1 MTSPKQLYDLQEV
14 DLLLSEGRSR
24 IASIQSQL
32 NDRSHMDDL
41 EFEIAT
47 LTESLDELR
56 ASYAEQDAHKQKIQ
70 EKLEEE
76 ETKLYGGAIKNLR
89 ELEAIGKEADALKE
103 QSQAVD
109 EKLLEEME
117 SIESLQSRILSLEEE
132 LAEAQK
138 QRQVDQVELTEE
150 MSELGD
156 KVKVLESQRASMAST
171 IQAADLNRY
180 EHLRTAKGGQAIA
193 KVERGL
199 CRGCLMALP
208 THQLQ
213 RARSGR
219 ETVLCSSCGRI
230 LFVS

>member
-1 MTSPKQLYDLQEV
+1 MTSPKQLYDLQEL
-14 DLLLSEGRSR
+14 DLLLNEGRSR
-24 IASIQSQL
+24 IASIESQL
-32 NDRSHMDDL
+32 NDRSHMDNL

-47 LTESLDELR
+47 LTETLDELR
-56 ASYAEQDAHKQKIQ
+56 TSYAEQDAHNQRIQ
-70 EKLEEE
+70 EKLQEE
-76 ETKLYGGAIKNLR
+76 ETKLYSGAIKNLR
-89 ELEAIGKEADALKE
+89 ELEAIGKEAEALKE

-109 EKLLEEME
+109 ERLLEDME
-117 SIESLQSRILSLEEE
+117 SIESLQSKILSLEEE
-132 LAEAQK
+132 LGDAQK

-150 MSELGD
+150 MSQIGD
-156 KVKVLESQRASMAST
+156 RVKVLESQRKSMAST
-171 IQAADLNRY
+171 IQKTDLHRY
-180 EHLRTAKGGQAIA
+180 EQLRSAKGGQAIA

>member
-1 MTSPKQLYDLQEV
+1 MTSPKQLYDLQEL
-14 DLLLSEGRSR
+14 DLMLSEGRSR
-24 IASIQSQL
+24 IASIESQL
-32 NDRSHMDDL
+32 NDRSHLDNL
-41 EFEIAT
+41 EIEIIS

-56 ASYAEQDAHKQKIQ
+56 ASYAEQDAHNQRIQ
-70 EKLEEE
+70 EKLQEE

-89 ELEAIGKEADALKE
+89 ELEAIGKEAEALKE

-117 SIESLQSRILSLEEE
+117 SIESLQSRILSLEQQ

-138 QRQVDQVELTEE
+138 QRQIDQVELTEE
-150 MSELGD
+150 MSQLGD
-156 KVKVLESQRASMAST
+156 KVKILESQRASMAST
-171 IQAADLNRY
+171 IQAADLKRY

>member
-1 MTSPKQLYDLQEV
+1 MTSPKQLYDLQEL
-14 DLLLSEGRSR
+14 DLMLSEGQAR
-24 IASIQSQL
+24 IATIESQL
-32 NDRSHMDDL
+32 NDRSHLDDL

-56 ASYAEQDAHKQKIQ
+56 TSYAEQDAHNQKIQ
-70 EKLEEE
+70 EKLQEE
-76 ETKLYGGAIKNLR
+76 ETKLYSGAIKNLR
-89 ELEAIGKEADALKE
+89 ELEAIGKEAEALKE

-109 EKLLEEME
+109 ERLLADME

-132 LAEAQK
+132 LGQAEK
-138 QRQVDQVELTEE
+138 QRQVDRVELTEE
-150 MSELGD
+150 MSQLGD
-156 KVKVLESQRASMAST
+156 KVKDLESQRASMAST
-171 IQAADLNRY
+171 IQSADLSRY
-180 EHLRTAKGGQAIA
+180 EHLRSAKGGQAIA

>member
-1 MTSPKQLYDLQEV
+1 MTSPKQLYDLQEL
-14 DLLLSEGRSR
+14 DLMLSEGRSR
-24 IASIQSQL
+24 MASIESEL
-32 NDRSHMDDL
+32 NDRSHLDDL

-56 ASYAEQDAHKQKIQ
+56 ASYAEQDAHNQKLQ
-70 EKLEEE
+70 EKLQEE
-76 ETKLYGGAIKNLR
+76 ETKLYSGAIKNLR
-89 ELEAIGKEADALKE
+89 ELEAIGKEAEALKE

-109 EKLLEEME
+109 ERLLEDME

-132 LAEAQK
+132 LGQAEQ
-138 QRQVDQVELTEE
+138 QRQVDRVELTEE
-150 MSELGD
+150 MSQLGD
-156 KVKVLESQRASMAST
+156 RVKELESQRTSMAST
-171 IQAADLNRY
+171 IQKTDLHRY
-180 EHLRTAKGGQAIA
+180 EQLRSAKGGQAIA

>member
-1 MTSPKQLYDLQEV
+1 MTSPKQLYDLQEL
-14 DLLLSEGRSR
+14 DLMLSEGRSR
-24 IASIQSQL
+24 IASIETQL
-32 NDRSHMDDL
+32 SDRSHIDNL
-41 EFEIAT
+41 ESEIAT

-56 ASYAEQDAHKQKIQ
+56 TSYAEQDAHNRGIQ
-70 EKLEEE
+70 EKLQEE
-76 ETKLYGGAIKNLR
+76 ETKLYSGAVKNLR
-89 ELEAIGKEADALKE
+89 ELEAIGKEAEALKE

-109 EKLLEEME
+109 ERLLEDME

-132 LAEAQK
+132 LGQAQK
-138 QRQVDQVELTEE
+138 KSQVDLVDLTEE
-150 MSELGD
+150 MSKLGD
-156 KVKVLESQRASMAST
+156 RVKELESQRASMAST
-171 IQAADLNRY
+171 IKKTDLHRY
-180 EHLRTAKGGQAIA
+180 EQLRSAKGGQAIA

>member
-1 MTSPKQLYDLQEV
+1 MTSPKQLYDLQEL
-14 DLLLSEGRSR
+14 DLMLSEGQAR
-24 IASIQSQL
+24 IATIESQL
-32 NDRSHMDDL
+32 NDRSHLDDL

-56 ASYAEQDAHKQKIQ
+56 TSYTEQDAHNQRIQ
-70 EKLEEE
+70 EKLQEE
-76 ETKLYGGAIKNLR
+76 ETKLYSGAIKNLR
-89 ELEAIGKEADALKE
+89 ELEAIGKEAEALKE

-109 EKLLEEME
+109 ERLLADME

-132 LAEAQK
+132 LGQAEK
-138 QRQVDQVELTEE
+138 QRQVDRVELTEE
-150 MSELGD
+150 MSQLGG
-156 KVKVLESQRASMAST
+156 KVKDLESQRASMAST
-171 IQAADLNRY
+171 IQSADLNRY
-180 EHLRTAKGGQAIA
+180 EHLRSAKGGQAIA

>member
-1 MTSPKQLYDLQEV
+1 MTSPKQLYDLQEL
-14 DLLLSEGRSR
+14 DLMLSEDRAR
-24 IASIQSQL
+24 IATIEFQL
-32 NDRSHMDDL
+32 NDRSHLDDL

-56 ASYAEQDAHKQKIQ
+56 ASYAEQDAHNQKIQ
-70 EKLEEE
+70 EKLQEE
-76 ETKLYGGAIKNLR
+76 ETKLYSGAIKNLR
-89 ELEAIGKEADALKE
+89 ELEAIGKEAEALKE

-109 EKLLEEME
+109 ERLLADME
-117 SIESLQSRILSLEEE
+117 SIESLQTRILSMEEE
-132 LAEAQK
+132 LAEGEQ
-138 QRQVDQVELTEE
+138 QRQVDRVELNEE
-150 MSELGD
+150 MSQLGD
-156 KVKVLESQRASMAST
+156 RVKHLESQRASMAST
-171 IQAADLNRY
+171 IQSADLNRY
-180 EHLRTAKGGQAIA
+180 EHLRSSKGGQAIA

>member
-1 MTSPKQLYDLQEV
+1 MTSPKQLYDLQEL
-14 DLLLSEGRSR
+14 DLMLSEGRSR
-24 IASIQSQL
+24 IDSIESQL
-32 NDRSHMDDL
+32 NDRSHLDDL

-56 ASYAEQDAHKQKIQ
+56 ASYAEQDAHNQRIQ
-70 EKLEEE
+70 EKLQEE
-76 ETKLYGGAIKNLR
+76 ETKLYSGAIKNLR
-89 ELEAIGKEADALKE
+89 ELEAIGKEAEALKE

-109 EKLLEEME
+109 ERLLEDME

-132 LAEAQK
+132 LGEALK
-138 QRQVDQVELTEE
+138 QRQVDQVDLTEE
-150 MSELGD
+150 MSKLGD
-156 KVKVLESQRASMAST
+156 RVKELESQRTSMAST
-171 IQAADLNRY
+171 IQSADLNRY
-180 EHLRTAKGGQAIA
+180 EHLRSAKGGQAIA